1 MARRARLTDTPA
13 PISPRSAQLLGYG
26 GLVPFAGTGVLA
38 WISWPTEMAHTAL
51 QAQLV
56 YAAIVL
62 SFIGGIR
69 WGIAMTKRGHFKR
82 RAPEGLG
89 TEFALAAMPAIIGWL
104 VLFAPAEVALVV
116 FALFFAAQAL
126 SDRRAVQA
134 EDAPDWYGPMRLQL
148 TIFVELAFAASLARL
163 LISV

>member
-1 MARRARLTDTPA
+1 MARRTRLGDTPA
-13 PISPRSAQLLGYG
+13 PISPLSAQLLGYG

-38 WISWPTEMAHTAL
+38 WIAWPAEMAHTAL

-82 RAPEGLG
+82 RAPDGLG
-89 TEFALAAMPAIIGWL
+89 AEFALAALPAAIGWL
-104 VLFAPAEVALVV
+104 ILFAPAEVALVV
-116 FALFFAAQAL
+116 FGLFFAAQTL
-126 SDRRAVQA
+126 SDRRAVKA
-134 EDAPDWYGPMRLQL
+134 EDAPDWYGPLRLQL
-148 TIFVELAFAASLARL
+148 TVFVELSLAASLARH
-163 LISV
+163 LIA